1 MIKKIPTEQ
10 IYSKNYSWY
19 IARSHF
25 SYGDY
30 VDLQNERFGVLKALN
45 EFIIQP
51 DQGFI
56 THPHT
61 DMEIISY
68 CVEGEL
74 SHDDNMGNSNTLRQ
88 GDAQYLCAGSGITHS
103 EMNPSG
109 DRSLRFYQIWILP
122 ERKGLTPNY
131 DTRNSSAI
139 AVQNQMY
146 QIASGTALGTM
157 KINQDAN
164 IYVARLESG
173 KQLRFRIADNRQGY
187 LVCIDGKFS
196 SNDIKMQHR
205 DALKIRG
212 EHDISITALEDS
224 HFLMIE
230 MAGN

>member
-1 MIKKIPTEQ
+1 MIRKIPAEE
-10 IYSKNYSWY
+10 IFSRDYNWY
-19 IARSHF
+19 TAHSHF

-30 VDLQNERFGVLKALN
+30 IDPDNERFGVLKALN

-51 DQGFI
+51 GYGFT
-56 THPHT
+56 THPHS

-68 CVEGEL
+68 CVEGQL
-74 SHDDNMGNSNTLRQ
+74 THGDDLGNTNILNH

-103 EMNPSG
+103 ELNKMQEHP
-109 DRSLRFYQIWILP
+109 LRFYQIWILP

-139 AVQNQMY
+139 VVQNQMH

-164 IYVARLESG
+164 IYIARLKSG

-196 SNDIKMQHR
+196 SNDIKVQHR
-205 DALKIRG
+205 DALKIWG
-212 EHDISITALEDS
+212 EHELSITALEDS

>member
-1 MIKKIPTEQ
+1 MDRKHKF
-10 IYSKNYSWY
+10 Y
-19 IARSHF
+19 
-25 SYGDY
+25 
-30 VDLQNERFGVLKALN
+30 ERFGVLEALN

-51 DQGFI
+51 DQGFT

-122 ERKGLTPNY
+122 ERKGLTPYY

-139 AVQNQMY
+139 AVQDQMY
-146 QIASGTALGTM
+146 QIVSGTALGTM

-164 IYVARLESG
+164 IYIARLESG
-173 KQLRFRIADNRQGY
+173 KHMRCSIDANRQAY
-187 LVCIDGKFS
+187 LVCMDGNFSVDGIDV
-196 SNDIKMQHR
+196 QQR
-205 DALKIRG
+205 DALKIWG
-212 EHDISITALEDS
+212 KHGISITALENS